1 VGEAQIA
8 VISGNRSR
16 NDHVVVLAVAAV
28 AYTDWVVVVNVSL
41 VYLCI
46 LPTALSALVN
56 PVPLTVALTLI
67 CTFLTIS
74 SDRLPI
80 PSH

>member
-1 VGEAQIA
+1 
-8 VISGNRSR
+8 
-16 NDHVVVLAVAAV
+16 
-28 AYTDWVVVVNVSL
+28 VVNVSL
-41 VYLCI
+41 GYLCI
-46 LPTALSALVN
+46 LPTALCALVN
-56 PVPLTVALTLI
+56 PVPLTAALTLI